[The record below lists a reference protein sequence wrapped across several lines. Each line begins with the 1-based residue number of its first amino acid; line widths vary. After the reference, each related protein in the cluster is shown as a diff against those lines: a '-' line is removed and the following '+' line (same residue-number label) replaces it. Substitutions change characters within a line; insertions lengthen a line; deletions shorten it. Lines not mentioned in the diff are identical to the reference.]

1 MKVFIAADMEGI
13 TGVVHWPQPTK
24 GGRELSDD
32 ENQRQ
37 QMTIDVN
44 TVIKGARSAG
54 ADEFVILDSHGSAPP
69 RPNLRLKD
77 IDPESKLLS
86 YRQSFGSTSDLLEEG
101 YDAMFIVGM
110 HAVDGVANG
119 ILSHNFTSTFREI
132 YFNGLRIGEIGFF
145 ALWAGVHNIPLVYL
159 SGDDAACVEAKDL
172 VPDIVTTSTKRGIT
186 HGFAMLYPESEVRA
200 NLERDAA
207 SAINNVGDIKPVT
220 MAGPVDVK
228 IQLGGGRETIK
239 ADVCAMFPWVER
251 LSGTSISY
259 TVDTVYEA
267 LTTMRALLMLAESQR
282 S

>member
-1 MKVFIAADMEGI
+1 MKVFIAVDMEGI

-119 ILSHNFTSTFREI
+119 I
-132 YFNGLRIGEIGFF
+132 
-145 ALWAGVHNIPLVYL
+145 
-159 SGDDAACVEAKDL
+159 
-172 VPDIVTTSTKRGIT
+172 
-186 HGFAMLYPESEVRA
+186 
-200 NLERDAA
+200 
-207 SAINNVGDIKPVT
+207 
-220 MAGPVDVK
+220 
-228 IQLGGGRETIK
+228 
-239 ADVCAMFPWVER
+239 
-251 LSGTSISY
+251 
-259 TVDTVYEA
+259 
-267 LTTMRALLMLAESQR
+267 
-282 S
+282 